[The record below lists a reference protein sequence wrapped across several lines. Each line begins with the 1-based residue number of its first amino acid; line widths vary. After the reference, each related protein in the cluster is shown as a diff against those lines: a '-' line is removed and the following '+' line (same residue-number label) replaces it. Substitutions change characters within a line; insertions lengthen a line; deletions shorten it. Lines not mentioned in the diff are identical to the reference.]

1 MTDPICLYLAPS
13 FQLHNELLSH
23 TFLSNTGKPKGHQL
37 YNVYAIQ
44 TYALNNTGQE
54 RAKYV
59 SLLEIK
65 QSAMATDGVIRT
77 ALFVIN
83 RPALKK
89 VTVIGL
95 HYGLLTIPFNP
106 ECRMIYSKCFFP
118 LNVVCSSP

>member
-44 TYALNNTGQE
+44 TYELNNTGQE

-89 VTVIGL
+89 VTVIGCIMA
-95 HYGLLTIPFNP
+95 Y
-106 ECRMIYSKCFFP
+106 
-118 LNVVCSSP
+118 